1 MPVNKGRKPENGKL
15 FVCRY
20 VFDKDFRRTSGIKF
34 KEICGENKAVIMT
47 ISKPTYHMHYILID
61 KNCFSCLYPYR
72 IIKCPYFYYTIQYI
86 DELQIF
92 MPVHDLKARIS
103 GIGFIVDNIKN
114 QIGKIRVDIQIDR
127 IDEILFSISITASP
141 LEI

>member
-1 MPVNKGRKPENGKL
+1 
-15 FVCRY
+15 
-20 VFDKDFRRTSGIKF
+20 
-34 KEICGENKAVIMT
+34 
-47 ISKPTYHMHYILID
+47 MHYILID

>member
-1 MPVNKGRKPENGKL
+1 MEKRKLFIRRYILNKG
-15 FVCRY
+15 
-20 VFDKDFRRTSGIKF
+20 FRRTSGIKF
-34 KEICGENKAVIMT
+34 KEVCGENEAVIVA
-47 ISKPTYHMHYILID
+47 ISEPAYHMYYILIE

-72 IIKCPYFYYTIQYI
+72 SIQCPYFYYPIQYI

-92 MPVHDLKARIS
+92 MPVHNLKTGIS

-127 IDEILFSISITASP
+127 IDEILFSITASL